1 MLTAAC
7 GRTGSVSSP
16 DSANSCGIARRC
28 ATPGEQL
35 AVLWSRSVRVLN
47 GSRIGDPAWSR
58 IGPTCVA
65 FDQIGPQNGGI
76 ARPQITWAMVLREVK
91 RVGLPALRVRV
102 QPADRTLVN
111 FETIFYTEP
120 EPFER
125 ELRLLGQRVDVRAT
139 ASGFAWS
146 FGDGASL
153 QTQTPGA
160 PYPAKDVV
168 HEYADADVTV
178 APRVDVTYT
187 AQFRVNGGGWQEI
200 PETVTITGPP
210 ASLRILEATA
220 VLVGGEQS

>member
-1 MLTAAC
+1 LVGDNYVAQPEWSALGVECITFDPENPP
-7 GRTGSVSSP
+7 P
-16 DSANSCGIARRC
+16 D
-28 ATPGEQL
+28 
-35 AVLWSRSVRVLN
+35 
-47 GSRIGDPAWSR
+47 
-58 IGPTCVA
+58 
-65 FDQIGPQNGGI
+65 I

>member
-1 MLTAAC
+1 
-7 GRTGSVSSP
+7 
-16 DSANSCGIARRC
+16 
-28 ATPGEQL
+28 
-35 AVLWSRSVRVLN
+35 
-47 GSRIGDPAWSR
+47 
-58 IGPTCVA
+58 
-65 FDQIGPQNGGI
+65 
-76 ARPQITWAMVLREVK
+76 MVLREVK
-91 RVGLPALRVRV
+91 RVGLPALQVQV

-125 ELRLLGQRVDVRAT
+125 ELRLLGQGVDVRAT
-139 ASGFAWS
+139 ASGFAWW
-146 FGDGASL
+146 FGDGANL

-160 PYPAKDVV
+160 PYPAKDIV

-187 AQFRVNGGGWQEI
+187 AQFRVNGGAWQEI

-210 ASLRILEATA
+210 TSLRVLEATA